1 MGFSLF
7 RWRNSGRDWS
17 RGEPP
22 PRGSVEYC
30 GVPDAFQPPP
40 KQTSPRLP
48 TRSEMGG
55 KIWEITAAEIDAANR
70 FTDTIA
76 RSVDYARQVHGD
88 SVLTAKD
95 ASSYTDFYKR
105 WKKFAARVSAWSLVE
120 RAKESNKKIFEA
132 LLQEANRMRDRFVT
146 QGMPIVPVPY
156 MADLVLMLRR
166 LPQTLTPKEMASR
179 LVTACR
185 WGIAMVEASRTTA
198 EKVRAVGTLAVL
210 GPAGLLFTDLFESSQ
225 DRDRRGLVKAIEDAQ
240 HAASLLSKSADA
252 STSYSKG
259 DPVYDEFVRRA
270 TRIYIEA
277 AGLFG
282 IQATKTTATSEAID
296 AGAKQIERGSSGLL
310 WLLGIAGVSYL
321 GARWLES
328 RKSASEPETGAGE
341 GEGTGDV
348 VVVRPGDTVHV
359 AHHDD
364 AGQVY
369 DAEEEEEQDVA

>member
-7 RWRNSGRDWS
+7 RWKNSGRDWS

-132 LLQEANRMRDRFVT
+132 LLQEANRLRDRFVT

-156 MADLVLMLRR
+156 MTDLVLMLRR
-166 LPQTLTPKEMASR
+166 LPQTLTPKEMASK
-179 LVTACR
+179 LETACR
-185 WGIAMVEASRTTA
+185 WGLAIVEASKTTA
-198 EKVRAVGTLAVL
+198 EKVRTVGTLAVL
-210 GPAGLLFTDLFESSQ
+210 GPAGLLFTGLFESSQ
-225 DRDRRGLVKAIEDAQ
+225 DHDRKGLVKAIEDAQ
-240 HAASLLSKSADA
+240 HAATLLSRSADA
-252 STSYSKG
+252 GTSYTKG

-270 TRIYIEA
+270 TKIYIEA

-282 IQATKTTATSEAID
+282 IQATKATAASEAVD
-296 AGAKQIERGSSGLL
+296 AGARQIERGSSGLL

-328 RKSASEPETGAGE
+328 RRDSTDDDHPAEEHGE
-341 GEGTGDV
+341 GGDV
-348 VVVRPGDTVHV
+348 VLVRPGDKVHV
-359 AHHDD
+359 VADETD
-364 AGQVY
+364 GQAY
-369 DAEEEEEQDVA
+369 DAEQEEDHDVA